1 MISLD
6 IVCYII
12 AIILMIAALIADH
25 EAGDSKLVDHLI
37 TGLAIS
43 VVVFLSIG
51 GGINCYNEHT
61 KTDTADEL
69 MSAYINRQSSDLV
82 KINEVMPVDS
92 INQNDLNYLIE
103 NSSKPIYVKFY
114 QADRYFKYFNYA
126 NYFSPN
132 RKILFTVNNSKKELP
147 IKQTIYE
154 QVCSKRLKHG
164 VSAFLVKGKITQKA
178 ANLLDRDAPR
188 YYYRA
193 DWAKKGPA
201 INFNQEQLVII
212 NNKLKR
218 P

>member
-12 AIILMIAALIADH
+12 ATILMIAALIADH

-69 MSAYINRQSSDLV
+69 MGAYINRQSSDLV

-103 NSSKPIYVKFY
+103 NSSKPIYQMV
-114 QADRYFKYFNYA
+114 
-126 NYFSPN
+126 
-132 RKILFTVNNSKKELP
+132 
-147 IKQTIYE
+147 
-154 QVCSKRLKHG
+154 
-164 VSAFLVKGKITQKA
+164 
-178 ANLLDRDAPR
+178 
-188 YYYRA
+188 
-193 DWAKKGPA
+193 
-201 INFNQEQLVII
+201 
-212 NNKLKR
+212 
-218 P
+218 